1 MAVVTHHAYLA
12 AEPAVATAADS
23 PVLSFAW
30 LLFALP
36 LAGAAILLLGG
47 RRTDKWGHLLGTLL
61 PVASFVLAA
70 LILFDLLGRAGD
82 ARSVS
87 VPVYEWFTVG
97 GFSAGVD
104 LLVDPLSISFALL
117 ITFVGSLIH
126 VYSIGYMAEDP
137 GRRRFFAYLNLFVAA
152 MLVLVLA
159 DNFVLLFLG
168 WEGVGLASYLLIGFW
183 QYKPS
188 AATAAK
194 KAFLIN
200 RVGDLGLLVAMMI
213 MFAVLGAVSFSE
225 VFAAVPGASDGILL
239 AIGLLLLLGA
249 CGKSAQLPLQAWL
262 LDAMEGPTPVS
273 ALIHAATM
281 VTAGVYLIVRAGP
294 IFEGAPVA
302 QTAVVT
308 VGAAT
313 MLAGGIIASAKD
325 DIKKSLAGSTMSQI
339 GMMVLAA
346 GLGPVG
352 YVAAIAHLITHGFF
366 KAGLF
371 LGAGSVMHAMNEG
384 VDMRRY
390 GGLAAKMPITF
401 ATFGVGYLA
410 IIGVPLLSGWWTKE
424 SIISA
429 TFGVGGT
436 AGLVLGSAVILGAL
450 LTAFYMSRM
459 VFMTFLG
466 KPRWE
471 EGVHPHESPAS
482 MTVPMVLLAIGSLA
496 LGAFLMLGDRFATFL
511 APATGAEVHHFDV
524 AHAFTAP
531 YGIAALVVLV
541 LGVAAA
547 WAIYLRKPVA
557 ETAPKGNL
565 VTVAAS
571 RELYGNEINEGLVMR
586 PGQVLTKALAVIED
600 KVIDAAVHGLGA
612 GVRDS
617 SSGLGRAQTGFA
629 RSYALTMLFGAVI
642 VAATLAVRL

>member
-1 MAVVTHHAYLA
+1 MQQHTLLA
-12 AEPAVATAADS
+12 ADTGTAVAADGA
-23 PVLSFAW
+23 VLSNAW
-30 LLFALP
+30 LLIALP
-36 LAGAAILLLGG
+36 LVGAAVLLLGG
-47 RRTDKWGHLLGTLL
+47 KRTDSWGHLLATAL
-61 PVASFVLAA
+61 PVGSFVWAA
-70 LILFDLLGRAGD
+70 LILFDLLGRAQD

-87 VPVYEWFTVG
+87 VPVYEWFSVGTFTVG
-97 GFSAGVD
+97 AD
-104 LLVDPLSISFALL
+104 LLVDPLSISFVLL

-126 VYSIGYMAEDP
+126 VYSIGYMSHDP

-159 DNFVLLFLG
+159 DNFALLFLG

-188 AATAAK
+188 AAAAAK
-194 KAFLIN
+194 KAFIIN
-200 RVGDLGLLVAMMI
+200 RVGDMGLLAAIMI
-213 MFAVLGAVSFSE
+213 MFTALGAVSFSD
-225 VFAAVPGASDGILL
+225 VFAAVPGAGNGVLV
-239 AIGLLLLLGA
+239 AIGLCLLLGA

-294 IFEGAPVA
+294 VFEAAPAA
-302 QTAVVT
+302 QTTVAV

-313 MLAGGIIASAKD
+313 MLAGGVIASAKD

-371 LGAGSVMHAMNEG
+371 LGAGSVMHAMNDG

-390 GGLAAKMPITF
+390 GGLARVMPITF
-401 ATFGVGYLA
+401 ATFGLGYLA

-424 SIISA
+424 SIITEA
-429 TFGVGGT
+429 FGIGGT
-436 AGLVLGSAVILGAL
+436 QGVVLGSAVILGAG

-459 VFMTFLG
+459 FFLTFLG
-466 KPRWE
+466 EKRWDDD
-471 EGVHPHESPAS
+471 VHPHESPVS
-482 MTVPMVLLAIGSLA
+482 MTAPMVVLSIGSVF
-496 LGAFLMLGDRFATFL
+496 LGAFLVFGDRFANFL
-511 APATGAEVHHFDV
+511 APTIGAHPHHFDL
-524 AHAFTAP
+524 AHAFTSP
-531 YGIAALVVLV
+531 YGLAALGVLV
-541 LGVAAA
+541 VGVAAA
-547 WAIYLRKPVA
+547 WAVYLRRPVA
-557 ETAPKGNL
+557 RTAPKGNL

-571 RELYGNEINEGLVMR
+571 RELYGNEINEGLFVR
-586 PGQVLTKALAVIED
+586 PGQVLTKALGVIED
-600 KVIDAAVHGLGA
+600 KVIDGFVNGLGA

-617 SSGLGRAQTGFA
+617 SRGLGRAQTGFA

-642 VAATLAVRL
+642 VAATLVVRL

>member
-1 MAVVTHHAYLA
+1 MTQHHAYLA
-12 AEPAVATAADS
+12 ADPAVATAADS
-23 PVLSFAW
+23 AVLSNAW
-30 LLFALP
+30 LLIALP
-36 LAGAAILLLGG
+36 LVGAAVLLLGG
-47 RRTDKWGHLLGTLL
+47 RRTNGWGPLLATLL
-61 PVASFVLAA
+61 PIGSFVWALLA
-70 LILFDLLGRAGD
+70 LFDLLGRGA
-82 ARSVS
+82 AERTVS
-87 VPVYEWFTVG
+87 VPVYEWFAAG
-97 GFSAGVD
+97 DFSAQIN
-104 LLVDPLSISFALL
+104 LLVDPLSISFVLL

-126 VYSIGYMAEDP
+126 IYSLGYMAEDP
-137 GRRRFFAYLNLFVAA
+137 GKRRFFAYLNLFVAA

-200 RVGDLGLLVAMMI
+200 RVGDIGLLVAIMI
-213 MFAVLGAVSFSE
+213 MFTALGAVSFSE

-302 QTAVVT
+302 QIVVMS

-313 MLAGGIIASAKD
+313 MLAGGLIASAKD

-352 YVAAIAHLITHGFF
+352 YVAAIAHLVTHGFF

-371 LGAGSVMHAMNEG
+371 LGAGSVMHGMNDD
-384 VDMRRY
+384 VDMRKY
-390 GGLAAKMPITF
+390 GGLASKMPITF
-401 ATFGVGYLA
+401 ATFGLGYLA

-429 TFGVGGT
+429 AFGIGGT
-436 AGLVLGSAVILGAL
+436 AGMVFGSAIILGAA

-466 KPRWE
+466 EKRWD
-471 EGVHPHESPAS
+471 EGVHPHESPVS
-482 MTVPMVLLAIGSLA
+482 MTAPMVVLSIGSVA
-496 LGAFLMLGDRFATFL
+496 LGAFLVAGDRFAAFL
-511 APATGAEVHHFDV
+511 QPVTGAELPHFTV
-524 AHAFTAP
+524 GHALTAP
-531 YGIAALVVLV
+531 YGIAALAVLV
-541 LGVAAA
+541 LGVALA
-547 WAIYLRKPVA
+547 WFMYLRKPV
-557 ETAPKGNL
+557 ERTAPKGNL
-565 VTVAAS
+565 VTDAA
-571 RELYGNEINEGLVMR
+571 RNELYGNEINEGLFMR
-586 PGQVLTKALAVIED
+586 PGQVLTKALVVIED
-600 KVIDAAVHGLGA
+600 KVIDGAVNGIGA
-612 GVRDS
+612 GVSDS
-617 SSGLGRAQTGFA
+617 STGLGKTQTGFA
-629 RSYALTMLFGAVI
+629 RTYALTMLLGAVI
-642 VAATLAVRL
+642 VAATLVVRF

>member
-1 MAVVTHHAYLA
+1 MAVQQHTLLA
-12 AEPAVATAADS
+12 ADTGTAVAADGA
-23 PVLSFAW
+23 VLSNAW
-30 LLFALP
+30 LLIALP
-36 LAGAAILLLGG
+36 LVGAAVLLLGG
-47 RRTDKWGHLLGTLL
+47 KRTDSWGHLLATAL
-61 PVASFVLAA
+61 PVGSFVWAA
-70 LILFDLLGRAGD
+70 LVLFDLLGRAPD

-87 VPVYEWFTVG
+87 VPVYEWFSVG
-97 GFSAGVD
+97 TFKVGAD
-104 LLVDPLSISFALL
+104 LLVDPLSISFVLL

-126 VYSIGYMAEDP
+126 VYSIGYMSHDP
-137 GRRRFFAYLNLFVAA
+137 GRRRFFAYLNLFVAS

-159 DNFVLLFLG
+159 DNFALLFLG

-194 KAFLIN
+194 KAFIIN
-200 RVGDLGLLVAMMI
+200 RVGDMGLLAAIMI
-213 MFAVLGAVSFSE
+213 MFTALGAVSFSD
-225 VFAAVPGASDGILL
+225 VFAAVPGAGDGVLV
-239 AIGLLLLLGA
+239 AIGLCLLLGA

-294 IFEGAPVA
+294 VFEAAPAA
-302 QTAVVT
+302 QTTVAV

-371 LGAGSVMHAMNEG
+371 LGAGSVMHAMNDG

-390 GGLAAKMPITF
+390 GGLARVMPITF
-401 ATFGVGYLA
+401 ATFGLGYLA

-424 SIISA
+424 SIITEA
-429 TFGVGGT
+429 FGTGGT
-436 AGLVLGSAVILGAL
+436 QGMVLGSAVILGAG

-459 VFMTFLG
+459 FFLTFLG
-466 KPRWE
+466 EKRWDE
-471 EGVHPHESPAS
+471 DVHPHESPVS
-482 MTVPMVLLAIGSLA
+482 MTAPMVVLAIGSVF
-496 LGAFLMLGDRFATFL
+496 LGGFLVFGDRFANFL
-511 APATGAEVHHFDV
+511 APTIGAHPHHFDL
-524 AHAFTAP
+524 AHAFTSP
-531 YGIAALVVLV
+531 YGLAALGVLV

-547 WAIYLRKPVA
+547 WAVYLRRPVA
-557 ETAPKGNL
+557 RTAPKGNP

-571 RELYGNEINEGLVMR
+571 RELYGNEINEGLFMR
-586 PGQVLTKALAVIED
+586 PGQVLTKALADIED
-600 KVIDAAVHGLGA
+600 KVIDGFVNGLGA

-617 SSGLGRAQTGFA
+617 SRGLGRAQTGFA

-642 VAATLAVRL
+642 VAATLVVRL

>member
-1 MAVVTHHAYLA
+1 MAVTQHHAYLA
-12 AEPAVATAADS
+12 ADPVVATTADS
-23 PVLSFAW
+23 AVLSNAW
-30 LLFALP
+30 LLIALP
-36 LAGAAILLLGG
+36 LVGAAILLLGG
-47 RRTDKWGHLLGTLL
+47 RRTNGWGPLLATAL
-61 PVASFVLAA
+61 PIGSFVWAVLA
-70 LILFDLLGRAGD
+70 LFDLLGRNA
-82 ARSVS
+82 AERSVS
-87 VPVYEWFTVG
+87 VPVYEWFAAG
-97 GFSAGVD
+97 DFSAQIN
-104 LLVDPLSISFALL
+104 LLVDPLSISFVLL

-126 VYSIGYMAEDP
+126 VYSLGYMADDP
-137 GRRRFFAYLNLFVAA
+137 ARRRFFAYLNLFVAA

-183 QYKPS
+183 QYKPT

-200 RVGDLGLLVAMMI
+200 RVGDVGLLVAI
-213 MFAVLGAVSFSE
+213 MVMFTVLGAVSFSD
-225 VFAAVPGASDGILL
+225 VFAAVPGASDGVLL

-302 QTAVVT
+302 QTVVMT

-313 MLAGGIIASAKD
+313 MIAGGLIASAKD

-371 LGAGSVMHAMNEG
+371 LGAGSVMHGMNDG

-390 GGLAAKMPITF
+390 GGLASKMPITF
-401 ATFGVGYLA
+401 ATFGLGYLA
-410 IIGVPLLSGWWTKE
+410 IIGVPFLSGWWTKE

-429 TFGVGGT
+429 AFGIGGT
-436 AGLVLGSAVILGAL
+436 AGAVFGTAIIAGAA

-466 KPRWE
+466 EKRWD
-471 EGVHPHESPAS
+471 EGVHPHESPVS
-482 MTVPMVLLAIGSLA
+482 MTAPMVVLSIGSVA
-496 LGAFLMLGDRFATFL
+496 LGAFLVFGDRFAGFL
-511 APATGAEVHHFDV
+511 APAIGAEPHHFTV
-524 AHAFTAP
+524 GHAFTAP

-541 LGVAAA
+541 LGVALA
-547 WAIYLRKPVA
+547 WFMYLRKPVA
-557 ETAPKGNL
+557 RTAPQGNL
-565 VTVAAS
+565 VTDAA
-571 RELYGNEINEGLVMR
+571 RNELYGNEINEGLFMR
-586 PGQVLTKALAVIED
+586 PGQVLTKALVVIED
-600 KVIDAAVHGLGA
+600 KVIDGAVNGLGA
-612 GVRDS
+612 GVGDS
-617 SSGLGRAQTGFA
+617 STGLGRTQTGFA
-629 RSYALTMLFGAVI
+629 RTYALTMLLGAVI
-642 VAATLAVRL
+642 VAASVFVRF

>member
-1 MAVVTHHAYLA
+1 MAVTSHAYLA

-23 PVLSFAW
+23 AVLSNAW
-30 LLFALP
+30 LLIALP

-47 RRTDKWGHLLGTLL
+47 RRTDKWGPWLATAL
-61 PVASFVLAA
+61 PVAAFAWALLA
-70 LILFDLLGRAGD
+70 LFDLLGRGAD
-82 ARSVS
+82 ARSVA
-87 VPVYEWFTVG
+87 VPVYQWFAVG
-97 GFSAGVD
+97 DFSAGVD
-104 LLVDPLSISFALL
+104 LLVDPLSISFVLL

-126 VYSIGYMAEDP
+126 IYSLGYMSEDP
-137 GRRRFFAYLNLFVAA
+137 GKRRFFAYLNLFVAA

-183 QYKPS
+183 QYKPT

-200 RVGDLGLLVAMMI
+200 RVGDIGLLVAIMI
-213 MFAVLGAVSFSE
+213 MFTALGAVSFSD
-225 VFAAVPGASDGILL
+225 VFAAVPGAGDGVLL
-239 AIGLLLLLGA
+239 AVGLLLLLGA

-294 IFEGAPVA
+294 VFEAAPVA
-302 QTAVVT
+302 QTVVT
-308 VGAAT
+308 VVGAAT
-313 MLAGGIIASAKD
+313 MIAGGIIASAKD

-352 YVAAIAHLITHGFF
+352 YVAAIAHLVTHGFF

-371 LGAGSVMHAMNEG
+371 LGAGSVMHAMNDG

-390 GGLAAKMPITF
+390 GALRKAMPVTF
-401 ATFGVGYLA
+401 ATFGLGYLA
-410 IIGVPLLSGWWTKE
+410 IIGFPLLSGWWTKE

-429 TFGVGGT
+429 AFGVGGT
-436 AGLVLGSAVILGAL
+436 RGLVLGTAVIVGAA

-459 VFMTFLG
+459 VFMTFFG
-466 KPRWE
+466 EKRWE
-471 EGVHPHESPAS
+471 EGVHPHESPVS
-482 MTVPMVLLAIGSLA
+482 MTAPMVVLAIGSVA
-496 LGAFLMLGDRFATFL
+496 LGAFMTLGDRFANFL
-511 APATGAEVHHFDV
+511 APSIGAHPHHFDV

-531 YGIAALVVLV
+531 YGIAALAVMAG
-541 LGVAAA
+541 GVALA
-547 WAIYLRKPVA
+547 WVVYLRRPVA
-557 ETAPKGNL
+557 RTAPKANL
-565 VTVAAS
+565 VTAFA
-571 RELYGNEINEGLVMR
+571 REELYGNQINEGLLMR
-586 PGQVLTKALAVIED
+586 PGQVLTKVLLVVED
-600 KVIDAAVHGLGA
+600 KIIDGAVNGLGT

-617 SSGLGRAQTGFA
+617 SRGLGRAQTGFA
-629 RSYALTMLFGAVI
+629 RTYALTMLLGAVI
-642 VAATLAVRL
+642 VAATLAVRF

>member
-1 MAVVTHHAYLA
+1 MTSHAYLA
-12 AEPAVATAADS
+12 AEPAVAAAADS
-23 PVLSFAW
+23 PLLSYAW
-30 LLFALP
+30 LLIALP

-47 RRTDKWGHLLGTLL
+47 RRTNAWGHWLAVAL
-61 PVASFVLAA
+61 PVASFAWAV
-70 LILFDLLGRAGD
+70 LILFDLLGRAAD
-82 ARSVS
+82 ARAVS
-87 VPVYEWFTVG
+87 VPVYEWFAAG
-97 GFSAGVD
+97 GVSARVN
-104 LLVDPLSISFALL
+104 LLVDPLSITFVLL

-126 VYSIGYMAEDP
+126 IYSVGYMAEDP
-137 GRRRFFAYLNLFVAA
+137 DRRRFFAYLNLFVAA

-200 RVGDLGLLVAMMI
+200 RVGDVGLLVAIMI
-213 MFAVLGAVSFSE
+213 MYTALGAVGFSD
-225 VFAAVPGASDGILL
+225 VFAQVPGVSDGLLL

-281 VTAGVYLIVRAGP
+281 VTAGVYLVVRAGP
-294 IFEGAPVA
+294 IYEGAPVA
-302 QTAVVT
+302 QTAVAV

-313 MLAGGIIASAKD
+313 MIAGGIIASAKD

-352 YVAAIAHLITHGFF
+352 YVAAIAHLVTHGFF

-371 LGAGSVMHAMNEG
+371 LGAGSVMHAMNDG

-390 GGLAAKMPITF
+390 GGLGRVMPVTF
-401 ATFGVGYLA
+401 ATFGLGYLA

-429 TFGVGGT
+429 AFDLGGT
-436 AGLVLGSAVILGAL
+436 QGTVLGAAVIVGAG

-466 KPRWE
+466 QKRWD
-471 EGVHPHESPAS
+471 EGVHPHESPRV
-482 MTVPMVLLAIGSLA
+482 MTAPMVVLAIGSTA
-496 LGAFLMLGDRFATFL
+496 LGAFLMFGDRFAGFL
-511 APATGAEVHHFDV
+511 APAVAAEPHHFDV
-524 AHAFTAP
+524 AHALTSP
-531 YGIAALVVLV
+531 YGLAALGALV

-547 WAIYLRKPVA
+547 WAVYLRRPVA
-557 ETAPKGNL
+557 RTAPAGNL

-571 RELYGNEINEGLVMR
+571 RELYGNEINEELFMK
-586 PGQVLTKALAVIED
+586 PGQILTKALVVVED
-600 KVIDAAVHGLGA
+600 KVIDAAVDGLGM

-617 SSGLGRAQTGFA
+617 SRGLGRAQTGFA
-629 RSYALTMLFGAVI
+629 RTYALTMLFGAVI
-642 VAATLAVRL
+642 VAATLVVRL

>member
-1 MAVVTHHAYLA
+1 VTQHHAYLA
-12 AEPAVATAADS
+12 AEPVVATTADS
-23 PVLSFAW
+23 AVLSNAW
-30 LLFALP
+30 LLIALP
-36 LAGAAILLLGG
+36 LVGAAILLLGG
-47 RRTDKWGHLLGTLL
+47 RRTNGWGPLLATAL
-61 PVASFVLAA
+61 PIGSFVWALLA
-70 LILFDLLGRAGD
+70 LFELLGRGA
-82 ARSVS
+82 AERSVS
-87 VPVYEWFTVG
+87 VPVYEWFAAG
-97 GFSAGVD
+97 DLSAQVN
-104 LLVDPLSISFALL
+104 LLVDPLSISFVLL

-126 VYSIGYMAEDP
+126 VYSLGYMSEDP

-168 WEGVGLASYLLIGFW
+168 WDGVGLASYLLIGFW
-183 QYKPS
+183 QYKPT

-200 RVGDLGLLVAMMI
+200 RVGDIGLLVAIMI
-213 MFAVLGAVSFSE
+213 MFTVLGAVSFSD
-225 VFAAVPGASDGILL
+225 VFAAVPGASDGVLL

-302 QTAVVT
+302 QTAVMT
-308 VGAAT
+308 VGAVT
-313 MLAGGIIASAKD
+313 MLAGGLIASAKD

-371 LGAGSVMHAMNEG
+371 LGAGSVMHGMNDD
-384 VDMRRY
+384 VNMRRY
-390 GGLAAKMPITF
+390 GGLASKMPLTF
-401 ATFGVGYLA
+401 ATFGLGYLA
-410 IIGVPLLSGWWTKE
+410 IIGVPFLSGWWTKE

-429 TFGVGGT
+429 AFGIGGT
-436 AGLVLGSAVILGAL
+436 AGAVFGTAIIAGAA

-466 KPRWE
+466 EKRWD
-471 EGVHPHESPAS
+471 EGVHPHESPVS
-482 MTVPMVLLAIGSLA
+482 MTAPMVVLSIGSVA
-496 LGAFLMLGDRFATFL
+496 LGALLVFGDRFAGFL
-511 APATGAEVHHFDV
+511 APAIGAEPHHFTV

-541 LGVAAA
+541 LGVALA
-547 WAIYLRKPVA
+547 WFMYLRKPV
-557 ETAPKGNL
+557 ERTAPKGNL
-565 VTVAAS
+565 VTDTA
-571 RELYGNEINEGLVMR
+571 RNELYGNEINEGLFMR
-586 PGQVLTKALAVIED
+586 PGQVLTKALVVIED
-600 KVIDAAVHGLGA
+600 KVIDGAVNGLGA

-617 SSGLGRAQTGFA
+617 STGLGRTQTGFA
-629 RSYALTMLFGAVI
+629 RTYALTMLLGAVI
-642 VAATLAVRL
+642 VAATLVVRF

>member
-12 AEPAVATAADS
+12 AEPAAATAAGS

-61 PVASFVLAA
+61 PVASFVLAV

-104 LLVDPLSISFALL
+104 LLVDPLSISFVLL

-213 MFAVLGAVSFSE
+213 MFAVLGAISFSE
-225 VFAAVPGASDGILL
+225 VFAAVPGAGDGILL
-239 AIGLLLLLGA
+239 AVGLLLLLGA

-294 IFEGAPVA
+294 IFEAAPVA
-302 QTAVVT
+302 QTAVV
-308 VGAAT
+308 
-313 MLAGGIIASAKD
+313 D
-325 DIKKSLAGSTMSQI
+325 RKS
-339 GMMVLAA
+339 
-346 GLGPVG
+346 
-352 YVAAIAHLITHGFF
+352 
-366 KAGLF
+366 
-371 LGAGSVMHAMNEG
+371 
-384 VDMRRY
+384 
-390 GGLAAKMPITF
+390 
-401 ATFGVGYLA
+401 
-410 IIGVPLLSGWWTKE
+410 
-424 SIISA
+424 
-429 TFGVGGT
+429 
-436 AGLVLGSAVILGAL
+436 
-450 LTAFYMSRM
+450 
-459 VFMTFLG
+459 
-466 KPRWE
+466 
-471 EGVHPHESPAS
+471 
-482 MTVPMVLLAIGSLA
+482 
-496 LGAFLMLGDRFATFL
+496 
-511 APATGAEVHHFDV
+511 
-524 AHAFTAP
+524 
-531 YGIAALVVLV
+531 VV
-541 LGVAAA
+541 
-547 WAIYLRKPVA
+547 
-557 ETAPKGNL
+557 
-565 VTVAAS
+565 
-571 RELYGNEINEGLVMR
+571 
-586 PGQVLTKALAVIED
+586 
-600 KVIDAAVHGLGA
+600 
-612 GVRDS
+612 
-617 SSGLGRAQTGFA
+617 
-629 RSYALTMLFGAVI
+629 
-642 VAATLAVRL
+642 

>member
-1 MAVVTHHAYLA
+1 MQHHTHLA
-12 AEPAVATAADS
+12 AETVTAVAADGA
-23 PVLSFAW
+23 VLSNAW
-30 LLFALP
+30 LLIALP
-36 LAGAAILLLGG
+36 LVGAAILLLGG
-47 RRTDKWGHLLGTLL
+47 KRTDSWGHLLATAL
-61 PVASFVLAA
+61 PVGSFVWAI
-70 LILFDLLGRAGD
+70 LILFDLLGRAEG
-82 ARSVS
+82 ARSVA
-87 VPVYEWFTVG
+87 VPVYEWFSVG
-97 GFSAGVD
+97 AFNVGAD
-104 LLVDPLSISFALL
+104 LLVDPLSITFVLL

-126 VYSIGYMAEDP
+126 VYSIGYMAHDP
-137 GRRRFFAYLNLFVAA
+137 GRRLFFAYLNLFVAA

-159 DNFVLLFLG
+159 DNFALLFLG

-183 QYKPS
+183 QHKPS

-194 KAFLIN
+194 KAFIIN
-200 RVGDLGLLVAMMI
+200 RVGDMGLLVAIMI
-213 MFAVLGAVSFSE
+213 MFTALGAVSFSE
-225 VFAAVPGASDGILL
+225 VFAAVPGAGNGVLV
-239 AIGLLLLLGA
+239 AIGLCLLLGA

-302 QTAVVT
+302 QTTVAV

-313 MLAGGIIASAKD
+313 MITGGIIASAKD

-352 YVAAIAHLITHGFF
+352 YVAAIAHLVTHGFF

-371 LGAGSVMHAMNEG
+371 LGAGSVMHAMNDD

-390 GGLAAKMPITF
+390 GGLARVMPITF
-401 ATFGVGYLA
+401 ATFGLGYLA

-424 SIISA
+424 SIITEA
-429 TFGVGGT
+429 FGIGGT
-436 AGLVLGSAVILGAL
+436 QGMILGSAVILGAG

-459 VFMTFLG
+459 FFLTFLG
-466 KPRWE
+466 KKRWD
-471 EGVHPHESPAS
+471 EGVHPHESPVS
-482 MTVPMVLLAIGSLA
+482 MTAPMVVLAVGSVA
-496 LGAFLMLGDRFATFL
+496 LGAFLVFGDRFANFL
-511 APATGAEVHHFDV
+511 APTIGADPHHFDL

-531 YGIAALVVLV
+531 YGLAALGVLV
-541 LGVAAA
+541 VGVVVA
-547 WAIYLRKPVA
+547 WAMYLRRPV
-557 ETAPKGNL
+557 ERTAPKGNV

-571 RELYGNEINEGLVMR
+571 RELYGNEINEGLFMR
-586 PGQVLTKALAVIED
+586 PGQVLTKALVVIED
-600 KVIDAAVHGLGA
+600 KVIDGFVNGLGTS
-612 GVRDS
+612 VRDS
-617 SSGLGRAQTGFA
+617 SRGLGRAQTGFA

-642 VAATLAVRL
+642 VAATLVVRL

>member
-1 MAVVTHHAYLA
+1 MAVQQHTLLA
-12 AEPAVATAADS
+12 ADTGTAVAADS
-23 PVLSFAW
+23 AVLSNAW
-30 LLFALP
+30 LLIALP
-36 LAGAAILLLGG
+36 LAGAAVLLLGG
-47 RRTDKWGHLLGTLL
+47 KRTDSWGHLLATAL
-61 PVASFVLAA
+61 PVGSFVWAV
-70 LILFDLLGRAGD
+70 LILFDLLGRAQD

-87 VPVYEWFTVG
+87 VPVYEWFSVG
-97 GFSAGVD
+97 TFSAGVD
-104 LLVDPLSISFALL
+104 LLVDPLSISFVLL

-126 VYSIGYMAEDP
+126 VYSIGYMSHDP

-152 MLVLVLA
+152 MLVLILA

-194 KAFLIN
+194 KAFIIN
-200 RVGDLGLLVAMMI
+200 RVGDMGLLAAIMI
-213 MFAVLGAVSFSE
+213 MFTALGAVSFSD
-225 VFAAVPGASDGILL
+225 VFAAAPGAGNGVLV
-239 AIGLLLLLGA
+239 AIGLCLLLGA

-294 IFEGAPVA
+294 VFEAAPAA
-302 QTAVVT
+302 QTTVAA

-313 MLAGGIIASAKD
+313 MIAGGIIASAKD

-371 LGAGSVMHAMNEG
+371 LGAGSVMHAMNDG

-390 GGLAAKMPITF
+390 GGLARAMPITF
-401 ATFGVGYLA
+401 ATFGLGYLA

-424 SIISA
+424 SIITEA
-429 TFGVGGT
+429 FGTGGT
-436 AGLVLGSAVILGAL
+436 QGVLLGSAVILGAG

-459 VFMTFLG
+459 FFLTFLG
-466 KPRWE
+466 EKRWD
-471 EGVHPHESPAS
+471 EGVRPHESPVS
-482 MTVPMVLLAIGSLA
+482 MTAPMVVLSIGSVF
-496 LGAFLMLGDRFATFL
+496 LGAFLVFGDRFANFL
-511 APATGAEVHHFDV
+511 APTVGARPHSFDL
-524 AHAFTAP
+524 AHAFASP
-531 YGIAALVVLV
+531 YGLAALGVLV

-547 WAIYLRKPVA
+547 WAVYLRRPVA
-557 ETAPKGNL
+557 RTAPKGNF
-565 VTVAAS
+565 VTAAAS
-571 RELYGNEINEGLVMR
+571 RELYGNEINEGLFMR
-586 PGQVLTKALAVIED
+586 PGQVLTKALVVIED
-600 KVIDAAVHGLGA
+600 KVIDGFVNGLGA

-617 SSGLGRAQTGFA
+617 SRGLGRAQTGFA

-642 VAATLAVRL
+642 VAATLVVRL

>member
-1 MAVVTHHAYLA
+1 MAVTSHAYLA
-12 AEPAVATAADS
+12 AEPAVAAAADS
-23 PVLSFAW
+23 PLLSYAW
-30 LLFALP
+30 LLIALP

-47 RRTDKWGHLLGTLL
+47 RRTNAWGHWLAVAL
-61 PVASFVLAA
+61 PVASFAWAV
-70 LILFDLLGRAGD
+70 LILFDLLGRAAD
-82 ARSVS
+82 ARAVS
-87 VPVYEWFTVG
+87 VPVYEWFAAG
-97 GFSAGVD
+97 GVSARVN
-104 LLVDPLSISFALL
+104 LLVDPLSITFVLL

-126 VYSIGYMAEDP
+126 IYSVGYMAEDP
-137 GRRRFFAYLNLFVAA
+137 DRRRFFAYLNLFVAA

-200 RVGDLGLLVAMMI
+200 RVGDVGLLVAIMI
-213 MFAVLGAVSFSE
+213 MYTALGAVGFSD
-225 VFAAVPGASDGILL
+225 VFAQVPGVSDGLLL

-281 VTAGVYLIVRAGP
+281 VTAGVYLVVRAGP
-294 IFEGAPVA
+294 IYEGAPVA
-302 QTAVVT
+302 QTAVAV

-313 MLAGGIIASAKD
+313 MIAGGIIASAKD

-352 YVAAIAHLITHGFF
+352 YVAAIAHLVTHGFF

-371 LGAGSVMHAMNEG
+371 LGAGSVMHAMNDG

-390 GGLAAKMPITF
+390 GGLGRVMPVTF
-401 ATFGVGYLA
+401 ATFGLGYLA

-429 TFGVGGT
+429 AFDLGGT
-436 AGLVLGSAVILGAL
+436 QGTVLGAAVIVGAG

-466 KPRWE
+466 QKRWD
-471 EGVHPHESPAS
+471 EGVHPHESPRV
-482 MTVPMVLLAIGSLA
+482 MTAPMVVLAIGSTA
-496 LGAFLMLGDRFATFL
+496 LGAFLMFGDRFAGFL
-511 APATGAEVHHFDV
+511 APAVAAEPHHFDV
-524 AHAFTAP
+524 AHALTSP
-531 YGIAALVVLV
+531 YGLAALGALV

-547 WAIYLRKPVA
+547 WAVYLRRPVA
-557 ETAPKGNL
+557 RTAPAGNL

-571 RELYGNEINEGLVMR
+571 RELYGNEINEELFMK
-586 PGQVLTKALAVIED
+586 PGQILTKALVVVED
-600 KVIDAAVHGLGA
+600 KVIDAAVDGLGM

-617 SSGLGRAQTGFA
+617 SRGLGRAQTGFA
-629 RSYALTMLFGAVI
+629 RTYALTMLFGAVI
-642 VAATLAVRL
+642 VAATLVVRL

>member
-1 MAVVTHHAYLA
+1 MAVTRHHAYLA
-12 AEPAVATAADS
+12 AEPAATAADS
-23 PVLSFAW
+23 AVLSNAW
-30 LLFALP
+30 LLIALP
-36 LAGAAILLLGG
+36 LVGAAILLLGG
-47 RRTDKWGHLLGTLL
+47 RRTNAWGPLLATVL
-61 PVASFVLAA
+61 PVVSFVWAVLA
-70 LILFDLLGRAGD
+70 LFDLLGRGAD

-87 VPVYEWFTVG
+87 VPVYEWFAVG
-97 GFSAGVD
+97 DFSARIN
-104 LLVDPLSISFALL
+104 LLVDPLSITFVLL

-126 VYSIGYMAEDP
+126 VYSLGYMAQDP
-137 GRRRFFAYLNLFVAA
+137 GKRRFFAYLNLFVAA

-183 QYKPS
+183 QDKPT

-200 RVGDLGLLVAMMI
+200 RVGDMGLLVAIMI
-213 MFAVLGAVSFSE
+213 MFTAFGAVGFSD
-225 VFAAVPGASDGILL
+225 VFAAVPGAHDGVLL

-294 IFEGAPVA
+294 IFEASPAA
-302 QTAVVT
+302 QLTVMI

-346 GLGPVG
+346 GLGPIG
-352 YVAAIAHLITHGFF
+352 YAAAIAHLVTHGFF

-371 LGAGSVMHAMNEG
+371 LGAGSVMHAMNDD
-384 VDMRRY
+384 VNMRRY
-390 GGLAAKMPITF
+390 GGLASKMPITF
-401 ATFGVGYLA
+401 ATFGLGYLA

-429 TFGVGGT
+429 TFGLGGNV
-436 AGLVLGSAVILGAL
+436 GLVFGSLVVLGAA

-466 KPRWE
+466 EKRWD
-471 EGVHPHESPAS
+471 EGAHPHESPVS
-482 MTVPMVLLAIGSLA
+482 MTAPMVVLSLGSIA
-496 LGAFLMLGDRFATFL
+496 LGGFLVAGDRFAAFL
-511 APATGAEVHHFDV
+511 QPVTGAELPHFTV
-524 AHAFTAP
+524 GHAFTSP
-531 YGIAALVVLV
+531 YGIAALAVLV
-541 LGVAAA
+541 LGVVAA
-547 WAIYLRKPVA
+547 WAIYLRKPV
-557 ETAPKGNL
+557 ERTAPKGNL
-565 VTVAAS
+565 VTNAA
-571 RELYGNEINEGLVMR
+571 RNELYGNEINEDLFMR
-586 PGQVLTKALAVIED
+586 PGQVLTKALVVIED
-600 KVIDAAVHGLGA
+600 KVIDGAVNGIGA

-617 SSGLGRAQTGFA
+617 STGLGRTQTGFA
-629 RSYALTMLFGAVI
+629 RTYALTMLIGAVI
-642 VAATLAVRL
+642 VAATLAVRF

>member
-1 MAVVTHHAYLA
+1 MAVTQHHAYLA
-12 AEPAVATAADS
+12 AEPVVATAADS
-23 PVLSFAW
+23 AVLSNAW
-30 LLFALP
+30 LLIALP
-36 LAGAAILLLGG
+36 LVGAAILLLGG
-47 RRTDKWGHLLGTLL
+47 RRTDGWGPFLATAL
-61 PVASFVLAA
+61 PIGSFVWALLA
-70 LILFDLLGRAGD
+70 LFELLGRGAAD
-82 ARSVS
+82 RSVS
-87 VPVYEWFTVG
+87 VPVYEWFAAG
-97 GFSAGVD
+97 DFSAQVN
-104 LLVDPLSISFALL
+104 LLVDPLSISFVLL

-126 VYSIGYMAEDP
+126 IYSLGYMSDDP
-137 GRRRFFAYLNLFVAA
+137 ERRRFFAYLNLFVAA

-183 QYKPS
+183 QYKPA

-200 RVGDLGLLVAMMI
+200 RVGDIGLLVAIMI
-213 MFAVLGAVSFSE
+213 MFTVLGAVSFSD

-302 QTAVVT
+302 QTVVMA

-346 GLGPVG
+346 GLGPIG

-371 LGAGSVMHAMNEG
+371 LGAGSVMHGMNND
-384 VDMRRY
+384 VDMRKY
-390 GGLAAKMPITF
+390 GGLASKMPITF
-401 ATFGVGYLA
+401 ATFGLGYLA
-410 IIGVPLLSGWWTKE
+410 IIGVPFLSGWWTKE

-429 TFGVGGT
+429 TFGLGGT
-436 AGLVLGSAVILGAL
+436 EGMVFGTAVIVGAA

-466 KPRWE
+466 KKRWDE
-471 EGVHPHESPAS
+471 DAHPHESPVS
-482 MTVPMVLLAIGSLA
+482 MTAPMVVLSIGSLV
-496 LGAFLMLGDRFATFL
+496 LGAFLVFGDRFAGFL
-511 APATGAEVHHFDV
+511 APAVGAEPHSFDV

-531 YGIAALVVLV
+531 YGIAALAVLV
-541 LGVAAA
+541 LGVALA
-547 WAIYLRKPVA
+547 WFMYLRRPVA
-557 ETAPKGNL
+557 RTAPKGNL
-565 VTVAAS
+565 VTNAA
-571 RELYGNEINEGLVMR
+571 RNELYGNEINEGLFMR
-586 PGQVLTKALAVIED
+586 PGQVATKAMVVIED
-600 KVIDAAVHGLGA
+600 KVIDGAVNGIGT
-612 GVRDS
+612 GVSDS
-617 SSGLGRAQTGFA
+617 STGLGRTQTGFA
-629 RSYALTMLFGAVI
+629 RTYALTMLLGAVI
-642 VAATLAVRL
+642 VAATLVVRF